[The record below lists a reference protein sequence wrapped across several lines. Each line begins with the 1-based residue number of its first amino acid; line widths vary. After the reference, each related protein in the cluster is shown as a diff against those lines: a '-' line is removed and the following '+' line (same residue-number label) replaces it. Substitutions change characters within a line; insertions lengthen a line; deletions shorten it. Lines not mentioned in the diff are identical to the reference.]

1 MQNNQQNAETLQSF
15 LNFVD
20 NYTYTM
26 DGERYHNVD
35 MQKITTEELAFIF
48 LDSDLN
54 K

>member
-1 MQNNQQNAETLQSF
+1 MEKNIENTNKLTAF

-20 NYTYTM
+20 NYTYIL

-35 MQKITTEELAFIF
+35 HNKITNAELAYIF